1 VENNPLLSNNKGG
14 YELYISIFT
23 LVCLLVATLMVGGF
37 LGVLFMALAV
47 AASRE
52 NYMKGDDYNETR
64 IDQRI

>member
-1 VENNPLLSNNKGG
+1 VENKPSLFNNKGG
-14 YELYISIFT
+14 CELYISILSF
-23 LVCLLVATLMVGGF
+23 VCLLIATLMVGGF

-52 NYMKGDDYNETR
+52 NYMKGGDYNETR